1 VLIVIAGTFVALTPN
16 MTAAFAASRSRVPVG
31 EAPAMA
37 MSKGGD

>member
-16 MTAAFAASRSRVPVG
+16 MTAAFATSRSRVPVG